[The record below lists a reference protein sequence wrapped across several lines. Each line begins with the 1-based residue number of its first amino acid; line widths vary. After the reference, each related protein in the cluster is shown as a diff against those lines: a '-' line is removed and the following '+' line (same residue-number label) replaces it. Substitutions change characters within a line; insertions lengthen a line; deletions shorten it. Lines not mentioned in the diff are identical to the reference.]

1 MVEKFVQQ
9 YAKLLATYPD
19 KISTSINHI
28 NGNIIEIVIDADRI
42 DTGKLIGKNG
52 KMISA
57 IKTFISGA
65 KQANSINYK
74 ISVRVIDETKF

>member
-9 YAKLLATYPD
+9 YARLISTYPD

-28 NGNIIEIVIDADRI
+28 NNNTAEIVINADRV

-65 KQANSINYK
+65 KQTNSVNYK